1 MMKTKEFIKK
11 VAELGYKINEKN
23 FFDSVICLIIS
34 NSFDRKVG
42 YVAKNKLFE
51 MNIRSDENMTEELFD
66 LIVEYANTPVKDR
79 EEEKRYYL
87 RHKWLNNKNTNYLHL
102 NEENN
107 FYDLSVYKSL
117 EAWKAQ
123 LQFTEKEIEEIKEKF
138 DTGLSDFELVEVEE

>member
-1 MMKTKEFIKK
+1 
-11 VAELGYKINEKN
+11 
-23 FFDSVICLIIS
+23 
-34 NSFDRKVG
+34 
-42 YVAKNKLFE
+42 

>member
-1 MMKTKEFIKK
+1 MMKTKEFMKK